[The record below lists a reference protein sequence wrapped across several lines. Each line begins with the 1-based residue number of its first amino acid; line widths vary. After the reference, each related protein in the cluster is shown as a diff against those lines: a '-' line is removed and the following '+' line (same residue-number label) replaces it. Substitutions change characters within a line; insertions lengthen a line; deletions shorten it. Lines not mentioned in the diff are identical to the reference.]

1 MNIKY
6 AYLISFVFC
15 FMSVLGV
22 TLNNMKLNQDIKLD
36 KIDIVDETIQKTN
49 STLIIQ
55 DGITQGN
62 IYDSE
67 NLKDTNGI
75 TFDAQ
80 DGFVKFF
87 FNDGTPMQSMDRI
100 LVNNKSLGQI
110 LYGQN
115 QEMIDLI
122 VEQKVDEKIKIM
134 NPNPLW
140 GKKLGIMGDSE
151 TTVPSIN
158 ESFGAL
164 IAARNNMTLYH
175 HGVGGKRLVSNRDSN
190 IAVINNYTNMPK
202 DVDYILVQIGYNDSE
217 HWNYDETNGTLD
229 TELNDTNSFKSCW
242 NNFLIGVKTNYPSAK
257 IGIILPF
264 YHSNNVG

>member
-22 TLNNMKLNQDIKLD
+22 TLNNLKLNQDIKLD

-87 FNDGTPMQSMDRI
+87 FNDGTPM
-100 LVNNKSLGQI
+100 
-110 LYGQN
+110 
-115 QEMIDLI
+115 
-122 VEQKVDEKIKIM
+122 
-134 NPNPLW
+134 
-140 GKKLGIMGDSE
+140 
-151 TTVPSIN
+151 
-158 ESFGAL
+158 
-164 IAARNNMTLYH
+164 
-175 HGVGGKRLVSNRDSN
+175 
-190 IAVINNYTNMPK
+190 
-202 DVDYILVQIGYNDSE
+202 
-217 HWNYDETNGTLD
+217 
-229 TELNDTNSFKSCW
+229 
-242 NNFLIGVKTNYPSAK
+242 
-257 IGIILPF
+257 
-264 YHSNNVG
+264 